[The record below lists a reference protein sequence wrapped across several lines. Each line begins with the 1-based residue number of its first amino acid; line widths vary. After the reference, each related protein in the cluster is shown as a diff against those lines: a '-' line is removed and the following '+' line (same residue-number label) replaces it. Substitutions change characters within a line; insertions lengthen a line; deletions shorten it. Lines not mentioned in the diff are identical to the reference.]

1 MYQAHDRVQ
10 SIDSKLHQIES
21 LMKETIH
28 LLQQTFPTELNSHE
42 AYQTVQEKGV
52 SISKNST
59 TNVRQPLK
67 DRDELA
73 SSAMNELKTTPL
85 VKLPTPDTSSGRQQV
100 DDKKQCQPLNNTLA
114 TPLPSVDI
122 QQVFSAIQFL
132 RQNYHGFVLPHFQ
145 QESFLFIHKLIS
157 SHCSLSSFDSLYQ
170 HHSLPNQLSVEEK
183 RRKAKDF
190 IKSQIRVSL
199 KCAVFD
205 VDSEMI
211 GCPLTSSSSFLSST
225 ISSSSPFSSSS
236 SLKKLPD
243 NSVTFYVLV
252 GKSYAHSWQ
261 TILFD
266 HLANLTASVLP
277 TSNTLSSST
286 SFTSSGSTVPAN
298 NNDEHDAFTGCDEKD
313 RHFSSLHANSN
324 THGSISLIQDLKIIQ
339 PSLFSSSLVYPSF
352 QDISSSSSPSLYPPF
367 ISFTLDGMIPV
378 NIYADPL
385 LPLSFYSFV
394 EEISEFIG
402 KQQLLKRSY
411 YFCKVFLE
419 QQLASL
425 LDSGERENRTDEN
438 KEGKKSRNPSFT
450 TDSLPSSTHPVPSAT
465 SSPTVPFTEEVLW
478 VMILMIFNKYP
489 LSFIDNPLQCLLL
502 VLMEMSYYQPSKHI
516 VTIFGIFD
524 ATTTPPPSSGKVPSP
539 SSAASFPP
547 TPNHL
552 QSQHERKL
560 SLPAEKF
567 SFPSAILNK
576 HIALINPSYSVTY
589 HHNHQSHPAAGRGNL
604 HLRGGGVGGTGGH
617 HQHPSGHHHQH
628 SHSSQPSN
636 LVGLSYSIVLP
647 SLIASASRSPSS
659 GTVNSFPII
668 VLHPLSSTVIQFPS
682 LSSSR
687 TFKLKTVSNNIS
699 EIFHFGIIKFLQFY
713 ELSSTFFTQFN
724 NNSSF
729 SSFSYQD
736 TSGLSSSGMLSS
748 KKLELLANLFNIDF
762 SLINSTPTIASI
774 ASNR

>member
-10 SIDSKLHQIES
+10 SIDRKLHQIES

-42 AYQTVQEKGV
+42 VFQTVQEKTV

-59 TNVRQPLK
+59 PDMRQPLK
-67 DRDELA
+67 DRNESA
-73 SSAMNELKTTPL
+73 SSAANEQRTTPL
-85 VKLPTPDTSSGRQQV
+85 VKLPTPDISSTRQQA
-100 DDKKQCQPLNNTLA
+100 DDEKQHQPLNISPA

-132 RQNYHGFVLPHFQ
+132 RQNYHGLVLPHFQ

-157 SHCSLSSFDSLYQ
+157 SHCSLSSFDPLCQ
-170 HHSLPNQLSVEEK
+170 HRSLPNQPSVEEK

-211 GCPLTSSSSFLSST
+211 GCPLTSSSFLSST
-225 ISSSSPFSSSS
+225 ISSLSSFSSSS
-236 SLKKLPD
+236 CSKKLPD
-243 NSVTFYVLV
+243 NSITFYVLV

-277 TSNTLSSST
+277 TSNALSSST
-286 SFTSSGSTVPAN
+286 SFTSSGSTMPAN
-298 NNDEHDAFTGCDEKD
+298 NNEENDAFTGYDERD
-313 RHFSSLHANSN
+313 RSLYVNSHP
-324 THGSISLIQDLKIIQ
+324 HGSISLIQDLKIIQ

-367 ISFTLDGMIPV
+367 ISFTLDGVIPV

-450 TDSLPSSTHPVPSAT
+450 TSSLPSNNQVPSSV
-465 SSPTVPFTEEVLW
+465 SSPSVPFTEEVLW

-524 ATTTPPPSSGKVPSP
+524 AAATPPPSSSKVPSP

-547 TPNHL
+547 TPNHF

-589 HHNHQSHPAAGRGNL
+589 HHNHHNHQSHPAAGRGNL

-617 HQHPSGHHHQH
+617 HQHPSGHHPQQ
-628 SHSSQPSN
+628 SHSSQPTSS
-636 LVGLSYSIVLP
+636 LGGLSYSIVLP
-647 SLIASASRSPSS
+647 SLTPSVSRSPSS

-687 TFKLKTVSNNIS
+687 TFKLKTISNNIS
-699 EIFHFGIIKFLQFY
+699 EIFHFGIIRFLQFY
-713 ELSSTFFTQFN
+713 ELSSTFLTKFD
-724 NNSSF
+724 NSSF
-729 SSFSYQD
+729 SSFSYQN
-736 TSGLSSSGMLSS
+736 TSGLSSSSLLSS
-748 KKLELLANLFNIDF
+748 KKLELLANLFNLDF